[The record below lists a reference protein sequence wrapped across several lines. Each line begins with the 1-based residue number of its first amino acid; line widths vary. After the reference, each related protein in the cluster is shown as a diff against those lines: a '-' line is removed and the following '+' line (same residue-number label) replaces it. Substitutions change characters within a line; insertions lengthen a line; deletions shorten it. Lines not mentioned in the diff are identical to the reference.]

1 MDILKTPVPKDEPV
15 PDQLVGGVMDYQGD
29 DQQLV

>member
-1 MDILKTPVPKDEPV
+1 MVILKTTVPKDEPV
-15 PDQLVGGVMDYQGD
+15 SDQLVGGVMDYQGD

>member
-1 MDILKTPVPKDEPV
+1 MFILKTPVLKDESAS
-15 PDQLVGGVMDYQGD
+15 DQLVGGVMDYQGD